1 LYTKL
6 PHTLLILLYVMLA
19 VAAAW
24 ICLRYLLPV
33 MAPFII
39 AFALAALLEPAV
51 RFLCR
56 HKWPRSLAS
65 GMCTIALVFSVGWL
79 LVLVIGRGI
88 AELGKFAGNLSG
100 LFANLAATLDGLKEK
115 ALGLIDSSPE
125 YTGKY
130 LQTVLD
136 SLNRQLS
143 ELPGK
148 LSSELLSFVSGF
160 AGRTPAVLLFAV
172 SCGIGVYFI
181 SASYPSILSFIK
193 RQIPQN
199 WQGRASLIHSDFS
212 FSLGNWLK
220 AQLILILITFCEL
233 LVAFTLLKQDY
244 AIILSAAIALIDA
257 LPVLGTGTVL
267 IPWLIYEFLT
277 GNYPLGLGLLI
288 TYLAITLV
296 RNCIQPKL
304 LGDSLGLHPVVAL
317 VAVYVGFCASGIWG
331 MLLFPILAVMVKQLN
346 DRGIIRL
353 WKREE
358 DV

>member
-1 LYTKL
+1 MYTKL
-6 PHTLLILLYVMLA
+6 PHALLILLYGILT

-56 HKWPRSLAS
+56 HRWPRSLAS
-65 GMCTIALVFSVGWL
+65 GLCTIALVFFIGWL

-88 AELGKFAGNLSG
+88 AELGKFAGNLSE
-100 LFANLAATLDGLKEK
+100 LFGNLAVTLEGFKRK
-115 ALGLIDSSPE
+115 ISGLIDSSPDH
-125 YTGKY
+125 YGKY
-130 LQTVLD
+130 LQTVLE
-136 SLNRQLS
+136 SLDRQLY

-148 LSSELLSFVSGF
+148 LSGELLSFVSNF
-160 AGRTPAVLLFAV
+160 AGKTPAVFLFAV
-172 SCGIGVYFI
+172 TCGIGVYFI
-181 SASYPSILSFIK
+181 SASYPSILAFVK
-193 RQIPQN
+193 RQIPQS
-199 WQGRASLIHSDFS
+199 WRGRASIIHSDFS
-212 FSLGNWLK
+212 LSLGNWLK
-220 AQLILILITFCEL
+220 AQLIMILITFCEL

-244 AIILSAAIALIDA
+244 AIILSAAIAIIDA

-267 IPWLIYEFLT
+267 VPWMVYEFLT

-317 VAVYVGFCASGIWG
+317 VAVYAGYCFSGIWG
-331 MLLFPILAVMVKQLN
+331 MLILPILAVMVKQLN

-353 WKREE
+353 WKKEE